1 MIFFIYQLLTS
12 ILLIFSP
19 FIILYRILKNKEDK
33 FRVKEKFCISSKSRG
48 NGKLIW
54 FHGSSVG
61 EIMSIIPIIKR
72 YDNDKSIRKIL
83 ITSSTLGS
91 SKILNKIKFK
101 KTIHQF
107 YPIDHF
113 FFSNKFLN
121 YWKPSVAIFI
131 ESEIWPSMFRSIK
144 NKSIPLILLNAR
156 ITKKTFNRWSII
168 KVFSESIFDLI
179 DIAYPQNFETKKFL
193 KKFKVKNIKSIGNIK
208 FIKNVDSTYDKI
220 DKKLFSQFKKYKTF
234 VAAST
239 HDTEE
244 TYAAKTHILLKKK
257 NKNLITIIIP
267 RHIGRVSQIASQ
279 MKELKLNTV
288 LRSSKN
294 KKLKN
299 IDIFIVDSFGE
310 SEKFYKIA
318 TTVFLGK
325 SLIKKKDLESLGGSG
340 QNPLEPAR
348 FGAKILHG
356 PNVENFKEVYEY
368 LNSLKISSK
377 VNSIIECANS
387 TIFKKN
393 MKKVKKME
401 ALGRTILKKTLKEL
415 DKSINNEI

>member
-12 ILLIFSP
+12 ILLFFSP
-19 FIILYRILKNKEDK
+19 FIILYRIFKNKEDK
-33 FRVKEKFCISSKSRG
+33 FRVKEKFCFSSKLRG

-61 EIMSIIPIIKR
+61 EIMSIIPIIKI
-72 YDNDKSIRKIL
+72 YDNDKSINKIL
-83 ITSSTLGS
+83 ITSSTLSS
-91 SKILNKIKFK
+91 SKILDKIKFK

-121 YWKPSVAIFI
+121 YWRPAAAIFL

-144 NKSIPLILLNAR
+144 NKGIPLILLNAR
-156 ITKKTFNRWSII
+156 ITKKTANRWSII
-168 KVFSESIFDLI
+168 KNFSESTFNLI

-193 KKFKVKNIKSIGNIK
+193 KKFKIKNIKLIGNLK
-208 FIKNVDSTYDKI
+208 FIKNDESKYGKI
-220 DKKLFSQFKKYKTF
+220 DKKLFLQFKKYKTF

-239 HDTEE
+239 HDSEE
-244 TYAAKTHILLKKK
+244 VYAAKTHILLKKK

-267 RHIGRVSQIASQ
+267 RHISRVDQIIKQ
-279 MKELKLNTV
+279 MKELNLNTF

-299 IDIFIVDSFGE
+299 IDIFIVDTFGE
-310 SEKFYKIA
+310 SKKFYKIA
-318 TTVFLGK
+318 TTVL
-325 SLIKKKDLESLGGSG
+325 LGGSIIRRGG

-356 PNVENFKEVYEY
+356 PNIDNFKEVYNY
-368 LNSLKISSK
+368 LKTLKISSK
-377 VNSIIECANS
+377 VNSVMECANS
-387 TIFKKN
+387 IIFKKN

-401 ALGRTILKKTLKEL
+401 TLGRTIIKKTLKEL

>member
-1 MIFFIYQLLTS
+1 MIFFIYQFFISLVLL
-12 ILLIFSP
+12 FSP
-19 FIILYRILKNKEDK
+19 IIIIFRILKSKEDK
-33 FRVKEKFCISSKSRG
+33 FRVREKFCFTSRIR
-48 NGKLIW
+48 NKGKLIW

-61 EIMSIIPIIKR
+61 EIISAIPIIRKYEKNR
-72 YDNDKSIRKIL
+72 NIKKIL
-83 ITSSTLGS
+83 ITSNTLSS
-91 SKILNKIKFK
+91 SKILKNMNFK

-121 YWKPSVAIFI
+121 YWQPSAAIFL
-131 ESEIWPSMFRSIK
+131 ESEIWPSMFKSIK
-144 NKSIPLILLNAR
+144 KNKIPLILLNAR
-156 ITKKTFNRWSII
+156 ITQKTFNRWYKI
-168 KVFSESIFDLI
+168 KSFSNSIFNLI

-208 FIKNVDSTYDKI
+208 FIKNDDSTYDKI

-239 HDTEE
+239 HNSEE
-244 TYAAKTHILLKKK
+244 IFAAKTHILLKKK

-267 RHIGRVSQIASQ
+267 RYIGRVNQIANQ
-279 MKELKLNTV
+279 MKKLKLNTV

-299 IDIFIVDSFGE
+299 IDIFIVDTFGE
-310 SEKFYKIA
+310 SKKFYKIA

-325 SLIKKKDLESLGGSG
+325 SIINKKDLANLGGGG

-356 PNVENFKEVYEY
+356 PNVDNFKEVYKY
-368 LNSLKISSK
+368 LDSLKISSK
-377 VNSIIECANS
+377 VNSVIECANS
-387 TIFKKN
+387 TIFKKD